1 MRQSTMRYLRT
12 LCASL
17 RALALAALASVAASG
32 ADAQAPVDPDSAA
45 WRQARQENTVDS
57 YQRYLELYP
66 LGAYSA
72 EAFQA
77 LVELLQVLEGPEQA
91 PDEAM
96 PGLDVY

>member
-1 MRQSTMRYLRT
+1 MRYLRT
-12 LCASL
+12 LGATL
-17 RALALAALASVAASG
+17 RALALAALASVGAAG
-32 ADAQAPVDPDSAA
+32 AHAQAPADPDTAA
-45 WRQARQENTVDS
+45 WKRARQENTIEA

-91 PDEAM
+91 PDQALE
-96 PGLDVY
+96 GFDVY

>member
-1 MRQSTMRYLRT
+1 MRFLRT

-17 RALALAALASVAASG
+17 RVLALAALASVAASG
-32 ADAQAPVDPDSAA
+32 ADAQAPADSDSAA
-45 WRQARQENTVDS
+45 WDWARQENTVES

-77 LVELLQVLEGPEQA
+77 LVELLQVGAGPEPSA
-91 PDEAM
+91 DEAL
-96 PGLDVY
+96 PGFDVY